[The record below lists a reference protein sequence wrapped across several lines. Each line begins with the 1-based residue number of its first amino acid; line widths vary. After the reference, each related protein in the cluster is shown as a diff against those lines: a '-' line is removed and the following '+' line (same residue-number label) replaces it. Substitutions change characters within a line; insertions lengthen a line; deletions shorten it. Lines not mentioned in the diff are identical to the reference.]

1 MENFVIPDELK
12 ILLAMGITY
21 VVTQALKFLSEKVG
35 LDLSGYTA
43 QVAAALVASVLVV
56 INAAVSNVPVE
67 FLPVV
72 NQLLAL
78 LVVVLGATG
87 LYKKLHS

>member
-56 INAAVSNVPVE
+56 INAIVSNVPVE
-67 FLPVV
+67 FLPVI

>member
-35 LDLSGYTA
+35 EDLSGYTA